1 MLVQR
6 ETPEMATVIH
16 AVTVAAFARPDPSA
30 AASTGPDEPA
40 TDPVEAALVNELRV
54 SDAWIPALSFVAV
67 EAGEV
72 VGHVVC
78 TRAHVDTRPALGLGP
93 LSVHPDHQRRG
104 VGTALMHAVIG
115 AADALDEPVVV
126 LLGNPRLLCTVRL
139 PARRGVRDHAPGR
152 AVAALLSSSPPHR
165 VHLGPQRS
173 VPLRRTV
180 QPGVNSPSTSAAST
194 RRAVASS
201 AGTSPSW

>member
-30 AASTGPDEPA
+30 AASTGPDEPV

-78 TRAHVDTRPALGLGP
+78 TRAQVDTRPALGLGP

-104 VGTALMHAVIG
+104 VGSALMHAVIG

-126 LLGNPRLLCTVRL
+126 LLGNPVYYARFGFRLAEEFGITPPVEQWR
-139 PARRGVRDHAPGR
+139 PYFQARPLTAF
-152 AVAALLSSSPPHR
+152 ASALSGPFRYAEPFSR
-165 VHLGPQRS
+165 V
-173 VPLRRTV
+173 
-180 QPGVNSPSTSAAST
+180 
-194 RRAVASS
+194 
-201 AGTSPSW
+201 